1 MYSDLLRRKVLAM
14 SAIALSFGDDFEPE
28 RAVKKSAA
36 ANKIGSQL
44 SWQRE
49 GVPPVLDAL
58 IEHRESRL
66 VDVAAEIANRHPGV
80 KAKAN
85 FLGLALTLGVGGKN
99 GVGLLTERGC
109 VLPVRDNCY
118 WCHRFLVREGLFADF
133 LSSHDLTEADFFAN
147 CAELPTMAERRAR
160 IDREFREACADFGL
174 DADGVNGDDEST
186 ENS

>member
-1 MYSDLLRRKVLAM
+1 MF
-14 SAIALSFGDDFEPE
+14 AIALSFGDDFEPE

-58 IEHRESRL
+58 IDHRELRL
-66 VDVAAEIANRHPGV
+66 VDVAAEIADRHPGV
-80 KAKAN
+80 KPKAN

-109 VLPVRDNCY
+109 VLLVRDNCY

-133 LSSHDLTEADFFAN
+133 LASRDLTEADFSAK
-147 CAELPTMAERRAR
+147 CAALPTMAERRAR
-160 IDREFREACADFGL
+160 IDREFRQACADIGL
-174 DADGVNGDDEST
+174 DAGEVNGDDEPSN
-186 ENS
+186 NS